1 MRRREKTGGHLGRCT
16 RPAVC
21 PKSLD
26 RPVIVLTSSLA
37 LMEYHCFD
45 DKTVASRI
53 FEKGLEYF
61 GDEIDYVC
69 RYLGFLISINDGN
82 STSLSALPFTRWHVN
97 RVTIDARALF
107 ERVIPTFPADR
118 ARQLWE
124 RWARYEYQYG
134 DLEAAIKLEKRMSEV
149 YPNDPP
155 IKRFAQRHIYLGV
168 DAIAAR
174 DLGFAIARRHNAGST
189 PALGKTETLQSLNA
203 GHTSGAKRPA
213 SPDHRGKRED
223 NRNFNEGG
231 TGYKRQ
237 RGNQS
242 PSRDRDVPMRDRD
255 RDHRDRD
262 GRDRWGD
269 NRRRFSPAPAPPA
282 GASNWENK
290 ERDRDDRDGSRGYG
304 PGGREI
310 KKEESFRGAPP
321 QAQIPPIVSW
331 FVGELPPA
339 ASFDG

>member
-1 MRRREKTGGHLGRCT
+1 
-16 RPAVC
+16 
-21 PKSLD
+21 
-26 RPVIVLTSSLA
+26 
-37 LMEYHCFD
+37 
-45 DKTVASRI
+45 
-53 FEKGLEYF
+53 
-61 GDEIDYVC
+61 
-69 RYLGFLISINDGN
+69 
-82 STSLSALPFTRWHVN
+82 
-97 RVTIDARALF
+97 
-107 ERVIPTFPADR
+107 
-118 ARQLWE
+118 
-124 RWARYEYQYG
+124 
-134 DLEAAIKLEKRMSEV
+134 MSEV

-174 DLGFAIARRHNAGST
+174 DLGFALARRHNAGST
-189 PALGKTETLQSLNA
+189 PGLGKTETLQSLGVGN
-203 GHTSGAKRPA
+203 TSGAKRPA
-213 SPDHRGKRED
+213 SPDHRVKRED

-237 RGNQS
+237 RGNAS

-255 RDHRDRD
+255 REHRDRD

-282 GASNWENK
+282 SAPNWDNK

-310 KKEESFRGAPP
+310 KKEESFRGVP

-331 FVGELPPA
+331 FVGELPPT